1 MQYFLLKYC
10 STEPI
15 IDTVGPSN
23 HRGSKRYNTVLGN
36 PPPVD

>member
-1 MQYFLLKYC
+1 MQYFLLKYS

-15 IDTVGPSN
+15 IDTVGPAN
-23 HRGSKRYNTVLGN
+23 CQGSRRYNTVLGN